1 MIRKLLPLGLI
12 LGATSVIWA
21 GSLAPR
27 IGVVREPDGSIRPL
41 LGLPAN
47 LIVGEPLSIDPAL
60 AAAFS
65 DQAGLLLVN
74 GRLELISLDGTVIGS
89 YPTGD
94 TNAILDIAD
103 GPDTALAWLP
113 SAGKLVRWDGHRF
126 MDSAFDASRLGGSI
140 RAVRLLDSAHA
151 ELLVA
156 HADTLERIYI
166 SIADGLPVRS
176 EPLPEAGESAF
187 QTDSFLL
194 FHDAYGLALSGPD
207 GVIHTLPIP
216 ETDLVF
222 EKSGKH
228 WLHISSALAARQ
240 WMLHLDTHN
249 PVLSELPHA
258 PTVAAAE
265 ATK

>member
-12 LGATSVIWA
+12 LATSVMWA
-21 GSLAPR
+21 GSFAPR
-27 IGVVREPDGSIRPL
+27 IGVVREPDGSVRPL

-65 DQAGLLLVN
+65 DQAGLLLFS
-74 GRLELISLDGTVIGS
+74 GRLELISLDGTVISS

-94 TNAILDIAD
+94 TTAILDIAD

-113 SAGKLVRWDGHRF
+113 SAGKLVRWDGRRF

-151 ELLVA
+151 ELLVDY
-156 HADTLERIYI
+156 ADTLERIYI

-176 EPLPEAGESAF
+176 ETLRGAGESA
-187 QTDSFLL
+187 LRL
-194 FHDAYGLALSGPD
+194 EGAYRRGD
-207 GVIHTLPIP
+207 G
-216 ETDLVF
+216 
-222 EKSGKH
+222 
-228 WLHISSALAARQ
+228 
-240 WMLHLDTHN
+240 
-249 PVLSELPHA
+249 
-258 PTVAAAE
+258 
-265 ATK
+265 

>member
-12 LGATSVIWA
+12 LTTGVMWA
-21 GSLAPR
+21 GSFAPR
-27 IGVVREPDGSIRPL
+27 IGVVREPDGSVRPL

-47 LIVGEPLSIDPAL
+47 LIIGEPLSIEPAL

-74 GRLELISLDGTVIGS
+74 GRFELISLDGTVISS

-94 TNAILDIAD
+94 TTAILDIAG

-113 SAGKLVRWDGHRF
+113 STGKFVRWDGHRF

-156 HADTLERIYI
+156 HADTLERVYI
-166 SIADGLPVRS
+166 SIADGSVVRS

-194 FHDAYGLALSGPD
+194 FHDAYGLALRGPD
-207 GVIHTLPIP
+207 GVMRTFPIP
-216 ETDLVF
+216 ETDLLF

-228 WLHISSALAARQ
+228 WLHIISASGARQ
-240 WMLHLDTHN
+240 WMLHLNPRN
-249 PVLSELPHA
+249 PVLSELPGA
-258 PTVAAAE
+258 PVAAAAE
-265 ATK
+265 AAK

>member
-12 LGATSVIWA
+12 LAASVMWA
-21 GSLAPR
+21 GSFAPR
-27 IGVVREPDGSIRPL
+27 IGVVREPDGSVRPL

-65 DQAGLLLVN
+65 DQAGLLLLN
-74 GRLELISLDGTVIGS
+74 GRLELISLDGSMISS

-94 TNAILDIAD
+94 ITAILDIAG

-113 SAGKLVRWDGHRF
+113 STGKFVRWDGRRF
-126 MDSAFDASRLGGSI
+126 IDSPFDASRLGGSI

-166 SIADGLPVRS
+166 SIADGSLVRS

-194 FHDAYGLALSGPD
+194 FHDAFGLALRGPD
-207 GVIHTLPIP
+207 GVMRTLPIP
-216 ETDLVF
+216 ETDLLF

-228 WLHISSALAARQ
+228 WLHIISPSGARQ
-240 WMLHLDTHN
+240 WMLHLDPHN
-249 PVLSELPHA
+249 PVLSELPGA
-258 PTVAAAE
+258 PVAAATE
-265 ATK
+265 AAK